1 MVVRAHSP
9 TLQDPVVPIEPVQ
22 HLAPEAVALGARLF
36 VDRRLSG
43 DDTVACI
50 DCHSMQHGAGDGV
63 GVASLPTRRRGE
75 VNSPTL
81 FNVAYDYVFNWTG
94 KFDGLEEQIDGNIT
108 NPLTMASSWPRVVE
122 KLSSDRELS
131 NAFTAIYPSGLSP
144 DSVRDALVTYELSLV
159 TPDSRFDRFLRG
171 EAGALTVY
179 ERAGYELFK
188 GYGCISCH
196 QGANLGGNM
205 LERLGVLRDYFA
217 AHGPDDTAD
226 LGRFNV
232 TGLERDRYVFRVPT
246 LRNVALTAPYFHD
259 GSAATLEDAVDI
271 MGEYQLGRR
280 IEPGDVDLIVQF
292 LGTLT
297 GRYSEPRP

>member
-1 MVVRAHSP
+1 
-9 TLQDPVVPIEPVQ
+9 
-22 HLAPEAVALGARLF
+22 

-63 GVASLPTRRRGE
+63 GVASLPTRR
-75 VNSPTL
+75 
-81 FNVAYDYVFNWTG
+81 
-94 KFDGLEEQIDGNIT
+94 
-108 NPLTMASSWPRVVE
+108 
-122 KLSSDRELS
+122 
-131 NAFTAIYPSGLSP
+131 
-144 DSVRDALVTYELSLV
+144 
-159 TPDSRFDRFLRG
+159 RG